1 MALYPSLEDM
11 KVDNMVRAQLTY
23 QANSS
28 IAQNYPSAPPSYPS
42 ASPSALTG
50 HVYPALAEYMGL
62 ELSSDVIALNMP
74 EYQVQQPFP
83 LLVHHTRPLIN
94 TSNHITV
101 KKNLCPSR
109 RFVLKELLLDVPEK
123 FFVWAMTVMLYA
135 QSTTLQKAIV
145 SQAIRQVVL
154 CKDGDGKVGVRL
166 HSVNNGVF
174 VCYVAAGS
182 PAALAGLRFGDQVL
196 EINNIALA
204 GMSMD
209 KCHEILR
216 KAPVNGITMAVRDRP
231 FERTVTLHK
240 DSLGHVGFHFKDG
253 KIVGLVK
260 DSSAA
265 RNGVLTEH
273 QILEINT
280 INVVGMKDK
289 EISKVINESPSV
301 VNITIIPYYIYKH
314 MISKMSTSLFK
325 ELDRT
330 PAV

>member
-11 KVDNMVRAQLTY
+11 KVDTMVRAQMSH
-23 QANSS
+23 Q
-28 IAQNYPSAPPSYPS
+28 APPSNAHRAPN
-42 ASPSALTG
+42 APSALG
-50 HVYPALAEYMGL
+50 HVYPALGEYMGL

-74 EYQVQQPFP
+74 EYQMQVAPAGGGICNVIAP
-83 LLVHHTRPLIN
+83 LSSQSPSLIKA
-94 TSNHITV
+94 TV
-101 KKNLCPSR
+101 
-109 RFVLKELLLDVPEK
+109 
-123 FFVWAMTVMLYA
+123 TG
-135 QSTTLQKAIV
+135 
-145 SQAIRQVVL
+145 AIRQVVL
-154 CKDGDGKVGVRL
+154 CKDRDGKCGLRL

-182 PAALAGLRFGDQVL
+182 PAAIAGLRFGDQVL
-196 EINNIALA
+196 EINNVALA

-209 KCHEILR
+209 QCHAILR
-216 KAPVNGITMAVRDRP
+216 NAPANGIVMAVRDRP
-231 FERTVTLHK
+231 FERTITLHK

-265 RNGVLTEH
+265 RNGLLTDH

-289 EISKVINESPSV
+289 EISKVIDDSPSV
-301 VNITIIPYYIYKH
+301 VNITIIPSYIYQH
-314 MISKMSTSLFK
+314 MISKMSSSLFK
-325 ELDRT
+325 GLDRT